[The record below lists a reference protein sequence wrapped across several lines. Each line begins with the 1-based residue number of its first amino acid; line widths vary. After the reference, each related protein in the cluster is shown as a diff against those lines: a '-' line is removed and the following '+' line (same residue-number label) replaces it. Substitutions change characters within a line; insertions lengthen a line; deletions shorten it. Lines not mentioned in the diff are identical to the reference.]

1 MECVIY
7 VHVCVCVYVYVCMC
21 VCIHPLSS
29 MPEGVLG
36 FLGPKVNAELVSKF
50 YVALCAFYAAIPVQR
65 PKLHLNEVPSTF
77 LNFRSIAAFPLQV
90 CTAVQ
95 PKPQ

>member
-1 MECVIY
+1 MYMC
-7 VHVCVCVYVYVCMC
+7 VCVCMYMYACVYVS
-21 VCIHPLSS
+21 ILLSS